1 MKLSPC
7 VFLCCLGLCALLL
20 AWCSPTVAQG
30 RPAVVSVSFHTEDAQ
45 KERVRIKLEGTHAP
59 KVYPIDGE
67 KPRLVVDF
75 PGAGYA
81 GLVTPLVKD
90 GDTLV
95 KNIRVGVHKKP
106 AAMVRVVLDLQPGW
120 KYTYSRD
127 FVKEEN
133 VLNIVLAPVAR
144 IKKTESPIARID
156 ADEAKQMVVKETKK
170 SVPSEV
176 SEPPPPAP
184 AEKPAVEVAA
194 SATPVKPETAASTSP
209 SVQREEGKAT
219 RKPEETPAPAAI
231 SGPEETA
238 VKIEPAETARPAA
251 EPQTQKPVGPAETPK
266 KEAAMPPPAKEP
278 AVEVAISAT
287 PGKTETTASTTPSAS
302 RMSEQ
307 TTKKQEIAPDST
319 ASPGPDEPAAKVEP
333 SATAKTAAEP
343 QAQKQA
349 GPAGRPNQE
358 AATPPPVAP
367 PTQAEIAL
375 QPDPLLLDITY
386 ENSSSKG
393 EMVFFRLNGFFPP
406 SVSAV
411 ESDNP
416 QVVCE
421 FANTAEKGDIK
432 PVIETKGA
440 YVQKILTNSGKDPK
454 KIQVT
459 LQLTPGRDYDL
470 RQVFFKEDN
479 LFVLVVN
486 AMDEEN
492 VDSAAEEKKK

>member
-1 MKLSPC
+1 MKLFPC
-7 VFLCCLGLCALLL
+7 VFLCCLGLCSLLL
-20 AWCSPTVAQG
+20 AWCLPTVAQE

-59 KVYPIDGE
+59 KVYPINGE

-81 GLVTPLVKD
+81 GLVTPLLKD
-90 GDTLV
+90 DDTLV

-133 VLNIVLAPVAR
+133 ILNIVLAPAAR

-156 ADEAKQMVVKETKK
+156 ADEAKRMVVNETKK
-170 SVPSEV
+170 SVPSDAVQPPPPSPAEKPV
-176 SEPPPPAP
+176 LDVAASAAPVKTAAKPVKAETVASVPPPAP
-184 AEKPAVEVAA
+184 HEVDKTVKKTEVAPA
-194 SATPVKPETAASTSP
+194 SVAIP
-209 SVQREEGKAT
+209 R
-219 RKPEETPAPAAI
+219 PEET
-231 SGPEETA
+231 
-238 VKIEPAETARPAA
+238 
-251 EPQTQKPVGPAETPK
+251 
-266 KEAAMPPPAKEP
+266 
-278 AVEVAISAT
+278 
-287 PGKTETTASTTPSAS
+287 
-302 RMSEQ
+302 
-307 TTKKQEIAPDST
+307 
-319 ASPGPDEPAAKVEP
+319 AAKVEP
-333 SATAKTAAEP
+333 AVNARPPVAEP
-343 QAQKQA
+343 QAQKPAAPAETPKNVAALPPSAEKPEKKTAEA
-349 GPAGRPNQE
+349 GQKSGAPAPAPADQSRETP
-358 AATPPPVAP
+358 AASPA
-367 PTQAEIAL
+367 QAEIVL
-375 QPDPLLLDITY
+375 QADPLLLDITY

-421 FANTAEKGDIK
+421 FANTAEKGNIK
-432 PVIETKGA
+432 PVIETNGA
-440 YVQKILTNSGKDPK
+440 YVQKISTNSGKDPK

-486 AMDEEN
+486 TMDEEN
-492 VDSAAEEKKK
+492 VGSAPADEKK

>member
-1 MKLSPC
+1 MKLSPR
-7 VFLCCLGLCALLL
+7 VFFYYLGLCSLLL

-30 RPAVVSVSFHTEDAQ
+30 RPVVVSVSFHEGDAQ
-45 KERVRIKLEGTHAP
+45 TERVRIKLEGTHTP
-59 KVYPIDGE
+59 KVYAIAGE

-90 GDTLV
+90 DDTLV
-95 KNIRVGVHKKP
+95 KDIRVGVHTKP

-127 FVKEEN
+127 FIKEEN
-133 VLNIVLAPVAR
+133 VLNIVLVPVTQ
-144 IKKTESPIARID
+144 IKRSEAPIARIA
-156 ADEAKQMVVKETKK
+156 ADETKRMIVSETKK
-170 SVPSEV
+170 SVPSDV
-176 SEPPPPAP
+176 GQSASPPPAV
-184 AEKPAVEVAA
+184 KPAAEVAA
-194 SATPVKPETAASTSP
+194 AAEPVKTETAAP
-209 SVQREEGKAT
+209 APPPVPREEVKAT
-219 RKPEETPAPAAI
+219 KTPEEAPASPAPSKSGEIAAKAASAVTARPATEPQARKP
-231 SGPEETA
+231 
-238 VKIEPAETARPAA
+238 VEPAET
-251 EPQTQKPVGPAETPK
+251 TGN
-266 KEAAMPPPAKEP
+266 EAATPPPVKEP
-278 AVEVAISAT
+278 AVEVAVSA
-287 PGKTETTASTTPSAS
+287 PTTPAAS
-302 RMSEQ
+302 RNSEI
-307 TTKKQEIAPDST
+307 TTKKQEPAPAPSAIPKPEET
-319 ASPGPDEPAAKVEP
+319 AAKIEQAV
-333 SATAKTAAEP
+333 TAKAAAEP
-343 QAQKQA
+343 QAEKPA
-349 GPAGRPNQE
+349 GPAGTPKIKE
-358 AATPPPVAP
+358 ATPPPAAP
-367 PTQAEIAL
+367 PAAAEIAL

-406 SVSAV
+406 NVSAV

-421 FANTAEKGDIK
+421 FANTAEKGNIK

-440 YVQKILTNSGKDPK
+440 YVQKILTVSGKDPK

-486 AMDEEN
+486 TMDEEN
-492 VDSAAEEKKK
+492 VDSPAENEKK